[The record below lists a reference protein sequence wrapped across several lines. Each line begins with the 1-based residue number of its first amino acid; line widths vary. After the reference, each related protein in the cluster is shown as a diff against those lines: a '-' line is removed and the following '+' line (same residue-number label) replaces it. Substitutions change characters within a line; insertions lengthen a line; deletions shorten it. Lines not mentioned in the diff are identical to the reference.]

1 MVGAGDAN
9 GGNGTT
15 DDVRSDHRRRLTSV
29 AGIVLLAAVYG
40 LAAFF
45 SLRLALIEEN
55 ITPLWPP
62 TGIAVTALLLFGTRW
77 WPGIAL
83 GALVVNLPISA
94 SPLGA
99 VVTAIGNTLAP
110 VFAVWILR
118 RARFRT
124 ELDRPLDVVV
134 LLFAALCSMLVSATI
149 GAGTLVLFDQ
159 VPAAEF
165 WTSWSVW
172 WAGDS
177 MGVLVVAPFLLVVWN
192 RAHHRYP
199 PPRRL
204 ELLELLVVL
213 ALLAA
218 VSLFAVTAD
227 VSMLFVALP
236 FVGWASWRFEQ
247 SGAAPAALLVSSAAT
262 WAAVGDRGP
271 FQGADLVDR
280 MITLQG
286 FNATVAFTAY
296 FLAALVS
303 ERSRSREALERGAAD
318 LEARVQRRTTELSD
332 ANQRLAGQI
341 AERREAEAK
350 LRRSERQLAEAHE
363 VARIGAWEWDLASG
377 EVTWSEEMF
386 RIHGA
391 EPGAFPVTFDK
402 AMEFIA
408 EADRPRIRR
417 TTAVAL
423 EQRRADVPD
432 VDYRI
437 ELPDGRTKHLHARSR
452 FSLAED
458 GTPVRMFGIVQDV
471 TERHEFEREHRIA
484 DTLQRSLLPASFPEM
499 DGVLVAA
506 RYLPAELGVAAGG
519 DWYDVIALGGGRAVL
534 VIGDVAGHGLEAAS
548 LMGQLRTA
556 VRAYA
561 LEGHAPTVV
570 AERTDALM
578 HEVAAD
584 EMATLLLVALDVEA
598 HAATIVSA
606 GHPPPIALGPGGA
619 RLLRV
624 ELGPPLGFGP
634 HTRFG
639 ASTASLD
646 TGETVLL
653 YTDGLIDRHDLAI
666 DEGLRRLMS
675 AAEANR
681 DADPEE
687 LCDGILAAVAAGDV
701 SDDIALLAVC
711 LTPTASGGL
720 RLRIPAEPD
729 ALSQMRRR
737 LARWL
742 DAAGVP
748 ADVKGDVVLASSEAA
763 ANSIRH
769 AYGPSKAW
777 VEVEARLSN
786 DEVEVVVRDQGRW
799 RAPRGRGGRGLSV
812 IEACMGSVEIDRDGS
827 GTAVRMRRAVRT
839 RVAP

>member
-1 MVGAGDAN
+1 MVGHTVDAN
-9 GGNGTT
+9 QDNGARAGA
-15 DDVRSDHRRRLTSV
+15 RSDGARTLRTV
-29 AGIVLLAAVYG
+29 AGIVLFAGVYG

-62 TGIAVTALLLFGTRW
+62 TGIAVAALLLFGTRW
-77 WPGIAL
+77 WPGIAI
-83 GALVVNLPISA
+83 GALVVNLPITESLLA
-94 SPLGA
+94 A
-99 VVTAIGNTLAP
+99 VATAAGNTLAP
-110 VFAVWILR
+110 MFAVWILR

-124 ELDRPLDVVV
+124 ELDRPRDVVV
-134 LLFAALCSMLVSATI
+134 LLLAALIGMLVSATI
-149 GAGTLVLFDQ
+149 GALALVLSDQ
-159 VPAAEF
+159 VAAGEF

-204 ELLELLVVL
+204 ELLELFVFL
-213 ALLAA
+213 AMLAA
-218 VSLFAVTAD
+218 VSVFAVTAKA
-227 VSMLFVALP
+227 SILFVALP

-247 SGAAPAALLVSSAAT
+247 SGAASAALLVSSAAT

-286 FNATVAFTAY
+286 FNATVAFTAF

-303 ERSRSREALERGAAD
+303 ERARSREALERGAAD
-318 LEARVQRRTTELSD
+318 LEARVQRRTTELSE
-332 ANQRLAGQI
+332 ANQRLAAQI
-341 AERREAEAK
+341 AERREAESR

-417 TTAVAL
+417 TTETAL
-423 EQRRADVPD
+423 QQRKDVPD
-432 VDYRI
+432 VEYRI
-437 ELPDGRTKHLHARSR
+437 ELPDGRARHLHARSR

-458 GTPVRMFGIVQDV
+458 GTPLRMFGIVQDV

-499 DGVLVAA
+499 DGILIAA
-506 RYLPAELGVAAGG
+506 RYLPAERGLAAGG
-519 DWYDVIALGGGRAVL
+519 DWYDVIALGGGRVAL
-534 VIGDVAGHGLEAAS
+534 VIGDVAGHGLDAAS

-561 LEGHAPTVV
+561 LEGHAPAVV

-578 HEVAAD
+578 QEVAED
-584 EMATLLLVALDVEA
+584 QMATLLFVALDVEA
-598 HAATIVSA
+598 RSATIVSA
-606 GHPPPIALGPGGA
+606 GHPPPITIGA
-619 RLLRV
+619 RGSRLLDVR
-624 ELGPPLGFGP
+624 LAPPLGFAP
-634 HTRFG
+634 RTRFRE
-639 ASTASLD
+639 STASLETGD
-646 TGETVLL
+646 TLLL
-653 YTDGLIDRHDLAI
+653 YTDGLIDRPDLAI
-666 DEGLRRLMS
+666 DEGLRRVLS
-675 AAEANR
+675 AAEADR

-687 LCDGILAAVAAGDV
+687 LCDRVLSAMVSGDA
-701 SDDIALLAVC
+701 SDDIAMLALC
-711 LTPTASGGL
+711 LTPAVPGDL
-720 RLRIPAEPD
+720 RLRIPAEPG

-748 ADVKGDVVLASSEAA
+748 ADVRGDVVLASSEAA

-777 VEVEARLSN
+777 VELEAGVAN
-786 DEVEVVVRDQGRW
+786 DEVHVVVRDRGRW

-812 IEACMGSVEIDRDGS
+812 IEACMHIVEIDRGAG
-827 GTAVRMRRAVRT
+827 GTEVRMRRPVRA
-839 RVAP
+839 RVVR

>member
-1 MVGAGDAN
+1 MDAN
-9 GGNGTT
+9 RGNGTAGNVRPE
-15 DDVRSDHRRRLTSV
+15 DDTRRRTLSTIGGF
-29 AGIVLLAAVYG
+29 ALLAGVYG

-45 SLRLALIEEN
+45 SLRLALVEEN

-62 TGIAVTALLLFGTRW
+62 TGIAVAALLLFGTRW
-77 WPGIAL
+77 WPGIAI
-83 GALVVNLPISA
+83 GALAVNLPITE
-94 SPLGA
+94 SPFAA
-99 VVTAIGNTLAP
+99 VITAVGNTLAP
-110 VFAVWILR
+110 LLTVWILR

-124 ELDRPLDVVV
+124 ELDRPRDVVV
-134 LLFAALCSMLVSATI
+134 LLFAALSSMLLSATI
-149 GAGTLVLFDQ
+149 GAASLVLSDQ
-159 VPAAEF
+159 LASGEF

-177 MGVLVVAPFLLVVWN
+177 MGVLVVAPFLLVAWN
-192 RAHHRYP
+192 RAHHRYL

-204 ELLELLVVL
+204 ELLELFVVL
-213 ALLAA
+213 AVLAGVA
-218 VSLFAVTAD
+218 LFAVTAD
-227 VSMLFVALP
+227 VSLLFVALP

-271 FQGADLVDR
+271 FQGTDLVDR
-280 MITLQG
+280 MITLLG
-286 FNATVAFTAY
+286 FNATVAFTAF

-303 ERSRSREALERGAAD
+303 ERARSREALERGAAD

-332 ANQRLAGQI
+332 ANQRLAAQI
-341 AERREAEAK
+341 AERREAESK

-363 VARIGAWEWDLASG
+363 VAGIGAWEWDLASG
-377 EVTWSEEMF
+377 EVSWSEEMF
-386 RIHGA
+386 RIHGV

-402 AMEFIA
+402 AIGFVA
-408 EADRPRIRR
+408 EADRARIRR
-417 TTAVAL
+417 TTEVAL

-437 ELPDGRTKHLHARSR
+437 ELPDGRTKHLHARAR
-452 FSLAED
+452 FSLADD
-458 GTPVRMFGIVQDV
+458 GTPVRMFGTVQDV

-484 DTLQRSLLPASFPEM
+484 DTLQRSLLPSSFPEM
-499 DGVLVAA
+499 DGVLIAA
-506 RYLPAELGVAAGG
+506 RYMPAELGVAAGG
-519 DWYDVIALGGGRAVL
+519 DWYDVIALGGERVVL
-534 VIGDVAGHGLEAAS
+534 VIGDVAGHGLDAAS

-561 LEGHAPTVV
+561 LEGHSPTVV

-578 HEVAAD
+578 HEVAED
-584 EMATLLLVALDVEA
+584 EMATILLVALDVEA
-598 HAATIVSA
+598 RAATIVSA

-619 RLLRV
+619 RLLDM
-624 ELGPPLGFGP
+624 ELAPPLGFGP
-634 HTRFG
+634 HARFG
-639 ASTASLD
+639 ASTTSLE
-646 TGETVLL
+646 TGEMVLL

-666 DEGLRRLMS
+666 DEGLRRLIA

-687 LCDGILAAVAAGDV
+687 LCDRILGAMVSGDV

-711 LTPTASGGL
+711 LTPTPPGDL

-729 ALSQMRRR
+729 ALSEMRRR

-748 ADVKGDVVLASSEAA
+748 ADVQGDVVLASSEAA

-777 VEVEARLSN
+777 VELEAAISN
-786 DEVEVVVRDQGRW
+786 DEVHVVVRDRGRW

-812 IEACMGSVEIDRDGS
+812 IEACMGSVEIDRGGS
-827 GTAVRMRRAVRT
+827 GTEVRMRRPVRT
-839 RVAP
+839 KVAP